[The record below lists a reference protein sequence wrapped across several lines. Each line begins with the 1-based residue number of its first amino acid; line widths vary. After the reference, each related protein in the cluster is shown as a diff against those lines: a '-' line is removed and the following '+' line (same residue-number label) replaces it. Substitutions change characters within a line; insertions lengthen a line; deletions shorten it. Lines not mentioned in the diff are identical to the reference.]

1 VAGETTTPAISIEA
15 SVNPTALPGATTSTA
30 TVSAGNPDPI
40 GTNNTD
46 SATVTVLGVAVFRNG
61 FETGTP

>member
-1 VAGETTTPAISIEA
+1 
-15 SVNPTALPGATTSTA
+15 
-30 TVSAGNPDPI
+30 VSAGNPDPI